1 MMMMMNDELGRTSE
15 RRIISNSKSASGF
28 TSRDWEEE
36 IRAGS
41 SQLII
46 YL

>member
-1 MMMMMNDELGRTSE
+1 MIMNDELGRASD
-15 RRIISNSKSASGF
+15 RRSISNLKSASGF
-28 TSRDWEEE
+28 TRRDWENE
-36 IRAGS
+36 IRADS